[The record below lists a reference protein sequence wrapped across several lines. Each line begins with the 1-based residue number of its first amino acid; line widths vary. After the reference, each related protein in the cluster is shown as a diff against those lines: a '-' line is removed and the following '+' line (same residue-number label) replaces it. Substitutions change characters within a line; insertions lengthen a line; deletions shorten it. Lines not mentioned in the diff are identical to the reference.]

1 MYAERER
8 ESQEIERAP
17 PHHHSF
23 TSWHSE
29 GLLHEE
35 ELVDEPPV
43 VHPWLTE
50 QAQKPTPD
58 ALVVVMDAVVP
69 A

>member
-1 MYAERER
+1 MH
-8 ESQEIERAP
+8 
-17 PHHHSF
+17 PHPLRLL
-23 TSWHSE
+23 E

-69 A
+69 AYVEHKQRENAREGKGAW